1 MNKKIFLICILLLSS
16 FLILIGCTS
25 KNSNYDENEIIIT
38 GTIIKVSD
46 NGLLITQNKS
56 ADKKYIAQSMEEL
69 LKDSDAKLININ
81 AEDFNIEFE
90 KGQKVK
96 VITNSIMES
105 YPEQA
110 KALDIEILE

>member
-16 FLILIGCTS
+16 FIILIGCTS
-25 KNSNYDENEIIIT
+25 KNPNYDKHEIIIT

-46 NGLLITQNKS
+46 NSILITQNKS

-69 LKDSDAKLININ
+69 LKDPEAKLININ
-81 AEDFNIEFE
+81 SKDFDAVFE

-96 VITNSIMES
+96 VITNTIMES